1 MLVHPTAPLGSGAKM
16 MRYDAAISYS
26 YVLLYVANMSGVKVG
41 RLNLLTPQRVKAS
54 VAEIDTGEMVRLE

>member
-1 MLVHPTAPLGSGAKM
+1 M
-16 MRYDAAISYS
+16 MRYDAAISCS
-26 YVLLYVANMSGVKVG
+26 YVLLYVANFDVKVG

>member
-1 MLVHPTAPLGSGAKM
+1 MHPTVPLGSGAKM
-16 MRYDAAISYS
+16 MRYDAAIACP
-26 YVLLYVANMSGVKVG
+26 YVLSQVANLSDVKVG